1 MIDKLS
7 SEENQAND
15 TFHATLE
22 QPIVVN
28 GQTLY
33 PKGADVTGRVSDAK
47 KTGRLT
53 DPGELD
59 LILKTVSSGGMSSN
73 LRVQPLVIKGESHT
87 KSNAG
92 KIAGGAALGAV
103 IGAIA
108 GGGKGAAIGAG
119 VGGAAGTGAAA
130 ATGKKPAIVDSEAV
144 LAFTTVTDSPV
155 ASSPMGSQ
163 APPDAN
169 APPLDPNVPLP
180 PDSNAPLPI
189 GGPPP
194 PNSSSPPLDPNTP
207 LPPNA
212 GEPPDT
218 SDNVPPPASSDSLFT
233 LRDQRIIRQCVSE
246 HASEFR
252 PGITTHPDL
261 QSGEDRNLQRGGV
274 LPADMRDKVQSLPLA
289 CVQQLPVLPG
299 DQDRVLYEGRAMLIN
314 GRGEILDEFDL
325 TPNP

>member
-33 PKGADVTGRVSDAK
+33 PKGADVTGRVSDVK
-47 KTGRLT
+47 KTGRLS

-59 LILKTVSSGGMSSN
+59 LILKTVSSGGMNSN

-92 KIAGGAALGAV
+92 KIGGGAALGAV

-119 VGGAAGTGAAA
+119 VGGAAGAGAAA
-130 ATGKKPAIVDSEAV
+130 ATGKKPATVDSEAV
-144 LAFTTVTDSPV
+144 LAFTTVTDSAV
-155 ASSPMGSQ
+155 ANPPIGGPP
-163 APPDAN
+163 PPDAN
-169 APPLDPNVPLP
+169 APPIDP
-180 PDSNAPLPI
+180 D
-189 GGPPP
+189 
-194 PNSSSPPLDPNTP
+194 TP
-207 LPPNA
+207 LPRSA

-218 SDNVPPPASSDSLFT
+218 SDNVPPPAPSDSLFT
-233 LRDQRIIRQCVSE
+233 LRDQRVIRQCVSE

-261 QSGEDRNLQRGGV
+261 QAGEDRNLQRGGV
-274 LPADMRDKVQSLPLA
+274 LPADIRDRVQSLPLS

-299 DQDRVLYEGRAMLIN
+299 DQDRVLYAGRAMLIN
-314 GRGEILDEFDL
+314 GKGEILDEFDL